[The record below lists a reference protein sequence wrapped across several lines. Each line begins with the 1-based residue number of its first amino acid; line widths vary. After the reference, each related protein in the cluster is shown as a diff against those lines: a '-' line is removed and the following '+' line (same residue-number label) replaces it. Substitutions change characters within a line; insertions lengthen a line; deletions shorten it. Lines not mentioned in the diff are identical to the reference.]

1 MNIQL
6 LHLFLSALKS
16 QLIIYDEN
24 PSFHLRHFSSNKR
37 NCSRNLSN
45 LTYIPRIKRYLIQKL
60 IPNSQNKES
69 LGLIDNILDINALF

>member
-37 NCSRNLSN
+37 NCPRNLCN
-45 LTYIPRIKRYLIQKL
+45 LTYIPRIIRYFIHQANTKYTKQRK
-60 IPNSQNKES
+60 P
-69 LGLIDNILDINALF
+69 GIN